1 MQYPAAGMP
10 SQAALQGMA
19 ALVRPAAQPH
29 QSQPQTPTPSSHSGP
44 SPSKLKHSSE
54 GLSDEALRTG
64 MGSSSRT
71 AAEEGMYLN
80 EDKKRDS
87 KSKAETSKLGGWGDD
102 EQASSSSFNGWGP
115 SAEAGP
121 SSLPCPSEKVPEA
134 EPEKTSIPAYNQAE
148 TPSTSLPS
156 APSTPSAPP
165 SAPPIPLDEAG
176 GPIFYPPIDASPVE
190 IEYSQPAPSS
200 APAPKAT
207 EEKGGQCVVCWDA
220 PAQAVCI
227 PCGHLAGC
235 IDCLSEIKEKGWG
248 CPVCRARIQQV
259 IKVYAV

>member
-1 MQYPAAGMP
+1 M
-10 SQAALQGMA
+10 
-19 ALVRPAAQPH
+19 
-29 QSQPQTPTPSSHSGP
+29 
-44 SPSKLKHSSE
+44 
-54 GLSDEALRTG
+54 G

-71 AAEEGMYLN
+71 AAEEGAYPN
-80 EDKKRDS
+80 DDKEHDKI
-87 KSKAETSKLGGWGDD
+87 SKAETSKLGGWEDGD
-102 EQASSSSFNGWGP
+102 QASSFNGWG
-115 SAEAGP
+115 STAETGP
-121 SSLPCPSEKVPEA
+121 SDLSRPSEKVPKTER
-134 EPEKTSIPAYNQAE
+134 EKMPEHEKMSIPSYHQATE
-148 TPSTSLPS
+148 TASTSLPL

-176 GPIFYPPIDASPVE
+176 GPIFYPPIDASPIE
-190 IEYSQPAPSS
+190 IDYSQPAPSS

-235 IDCLSEIKEKGWG
+235 MDCLSEIKEKGWG
-248 CPVCRARIQQV
+248 CPVCRTPIQQV